1 MLLALKL
8 KYFPV
13 TYIHTSTCHPCI
25 LIEMLLRANKFGVIA
40 EVA

>member
-13 TYIHTSTCHPCI
+13 TYIHT
-25 LIEMLLRANKFGVIA
+25 KIA
-40 EVA
+40 KYIKEVATGALDIPKYNTEIK